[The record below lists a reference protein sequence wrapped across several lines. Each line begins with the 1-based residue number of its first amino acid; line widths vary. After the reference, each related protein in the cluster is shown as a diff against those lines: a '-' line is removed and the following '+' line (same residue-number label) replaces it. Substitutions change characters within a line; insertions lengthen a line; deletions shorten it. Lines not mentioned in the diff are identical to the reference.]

1 MFSLVCKSSKYSYF
15 LLLVLIVPFIFEAEN
30 ILRLWLKDVPE
41 FSAIFLRLTLIGT
54 AIDLLS
60 NPIAISVLA
69 QGKIKKYYIIISS
82 VATLVLPF
90 SYILFKLGFPAYTS
104 YIVFICIY
112 IILLYVKLHLVRSLL
127 GFSIK
132 IYIRNV
138 IYKIIPVTICSL
150 IIPGLMIWSME
161 QSLLNFLTIV
171 VCCILSTIVSIY
183 NLGLDIN
190 ERILVRS
197 KIELIISKIRKSHV

>member
-15 LLLVLIVPFIFEAEN
+15 LLLLLIIPFIFEAEN
-30 ILRLWLKDVPE
+30 LLKLWLKNVPE

-54 AIDLLS
+54 SIDLLS

-82 VATLVLPF
+82 IATLVLPI
-90 SYILFKLGFPAYTS
+90 SYVLFELGFPAYTS

-112 IILLYVKLHLVRSLL
+112 IILLYIKLYLVKGLL

-132 IYIRNV
+132 AYT
-138 IYKIIPVTICSL
+138 K
-150 IIPGLMIWSME
+150 M
-161 QSLLNFLTIV
+161 
-171 VCCILSTIVSIY
+171 
-183 NLGLDIN
+183 
-190 ERILVRS
+190 
-197 KIELIISKIRKSHV
+197 